1 MKHRIPSITLAVVA
15 SALILLT
22 HAAPPS
28 ESIKEGTVT
37 YTYDASGNRIKRVG
51 NMDASIVVGRDSS
64 ILIEIYPNPTADIL
78 NVTVNGLED
87 GTLPA
92 TFSSLDGNRTMH
104 LELEHVN
111 HPDLGAYPR
120 GWYMLNVE
128 TGNQSS
134 QTLKILKR

>member
-87 GTLPA
+87 GTLSA
-92 TFSSLDGNRTMH
+92 RSRGVGTCSMWRQETNR
-104 LELEHVN
+104 
-111 HPDLGAYPR
+111 PKP
-120 GWYMLNVE
+120 
-128 TGNQSS
+128 
-134 QTLKILKR
+134 LKF